1 MTAPTRRAFLHRAG
15 LVAGGLTGFGAF
27 GSLGALGTLSGC
39 SGADDDGSAASPTNA
54 PTPTTR
60 AVSRSAIA
68 RDAFLAGVPLVVTV
82 RTLQTFASLIG
93 VNRLLARR
101 VLTDPASHFVVAPN
115 RDTVYVLAVLDL
127 RAGPQVLTV
136 PTIPDRYHVFQ
147 FLDAWMGDFGL
158 FGTRTTGGR
167 GGSWVIVP
175 PGAHP
180 SIPRGYHALECPT
193 MQAFLLG
200 RVRAVDDADAARAGA
215 YGAQMRLAPLDPGA
229 PAAPAMPKAPG
240 TPQSVGE
247 NGIGFFDELGDALV
261 LNPPVTREQRA
272 AIDAAAV
279 LGVGAGKHPSRDD
292 GTARADLRDGVREG
306 LAALAD
312 RSLAGATRVHGWDVN
327 LGLGTRDTNTG
338 LRARAVVARYFWGPV
353 PAAEAVYPRAALA
366 SDGRPLDGSKRYRI
380 HFARGQTPPVDAFW
394 SLTVYGPDLF
404 LVPNPA
410 HRYSLSGDTPGL
422 VTNADGSIDVFLQA
436 DAPAG
441 HEANWLP
448 VPRGPFEL
456 IMRLYL
462 PRAPVLDGTYDYP
475 PITVVS

>member
-1 MTAPTRRAFLHRAG
+1 VTASTRRAFLERAG
-15 LVAGGLTGFGAF
+15 LVAGSLAGFG
-27 GSLGALGTLSGC
+27 GLGALSAC
-39 SGADDDGSAASPTNA
+39 SGANEDRSAARTTNVPA
-54 PTPTTR
+54 SSTTR
-60 AVSRSAIA
+60 AASRTAIA

-82 RTLQTFASLIG
+82 RTLQTFAPLLG

-101 VLTDPASHFVVAPN
+101 VLTDPTSHFVVAPN

-136 PTIPDRYHVFQ
+136 PAIPDRYHVFQ

-158 FGTRTTGGR
+158 FGTRTNGGR

-175 PGAHP
+175 PGATP
-180 SIPRGYHALECPT
+180 KIPRGYATLECPT
-193 MQAFLLG
+193 MQAFVLG
-200 RVRAVDDADAARAGA
+200 RVRAVDDADAARAGE
-215 YGAQMRLAPLDPGA
+215 YGAQMRLTPLEPGG
-229 PAAPAMPKAPG
+229 PAVPAMPKAPG
-240 TPQSVGE
+240 TPQSVGG

-272 AIDAAAV
+272 AIASAAV
-279 LGVGAGKHPSRDD
+279 VGVGTGKHPSTDRGSD
-292 GTARADLRDGVREG
+292 RAALRHGVRDG

-312 RSLAGATRVHGWDVN
+312 RSLAGAKRVHGWDVN
-327 LGLGTRDTNTG
+327 LGLGTDDTNTG
-338 LRARAVVARYFWGPV
+338 LHARAVVARYFWGPV

-366 SDGRPLDGSKRYRI
+366 SDGEPLDGSKRYRI

-410 HRYSLSGDTPGL
+410 NRYSVSGDTRGL
-422 VTNADGSIDVFLQA
+422 VTNPDGSIDVFLQA
-436 DAPAG
+436 DPPAG

-462 PRAPVLDGTYDYP
+462 PRAPILDGTYDYP
-475 PITVVS
+475 PVMVVS